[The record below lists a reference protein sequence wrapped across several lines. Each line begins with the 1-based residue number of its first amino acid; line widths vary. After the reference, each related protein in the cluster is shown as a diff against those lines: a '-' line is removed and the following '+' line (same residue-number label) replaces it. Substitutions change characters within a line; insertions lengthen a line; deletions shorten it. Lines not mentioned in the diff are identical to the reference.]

1 MKSLFTR
8 AAALLTALLC
18 LLVPLTGC
26 AGEGSGES
34 SGESE
39 ESPASALTAYA
50 DIEVADYGRITVA
63 LDGNAAPETVEN
75 FIALAEDGF
84 YDGLTFHRILANF
97 MIQGGDPN
105 GDGTGGSGSTIHG
118 EFSANGF
125 RTNTLSHVRGTISM
139 ARSDYYNSASS
150 QFFIT
155 QVDCPHLDGLYAA
168 FGYVTEGIDVV
179 DAICENVEPIDSNGT
194 VPAEQQPVIT
204 SITIRYPEE

>member
-1 MKSLFTR
+1 
-8 AAALLTALLC
+8 
-18 LLVPLTGC
+18 
-26 AGEGSGES
+26 
-34 SGESE
+34 
-39 ESPASALTAYA
+39 
-50 DIEVADYGRITVA
+50 
-63 LDGNAAPETVEN
+63 
-75 FIALAEDGF
+75 
-84 YDGLTFHRILANF
+84 
-97 MIQGGDPN
+97 
-105 GDGTGGSGSTIHG
+105 
-118 EFSANGF
+118 
-125 RTNTLSHVRGTISM
+125 M